1 MVDIVIIGGGP
12 AGYISALK
20 AAKLNKEVVL
30 IEKDQL
36 GGTCLNRG
44 CIPTKSLLHA
54 SHKFNELSKSEFFG
68 ISINEATVDYTK
80 IDEYKNSCVTKLKIG
95 IEGLLKNAKVRVIK
109 GNGKI
114 LSKLGL
120 WCL

>member
-44 CIPTKSLLHA
+44 CIPTKSLYMLV
-54 SHKFNELSKSEFFG
+54 
-68 ISINEATVDYTK
+68 INSMNSVNLNFLEYLLMKLQLIIQRLMNIK
-80 IDEYKNSCVTKLKIG
+80 IAVLQS
-95 IEGLLKNAKVRVIK
+95 
-109 GNGKI
+109 
-114 LSKLGL
+114 
-120 WCL
+120 